1 MTTYVRMNPPV
12 STAGSRLL
20 LLVAFALSLA
30 FAQVRETLR
39 PDHAA
44 KLRITV
50 KRSDTG
56 ETVPARVYLFKG
68 DRPFRLSPMDAL
80 LPLNPDLFYRER
92 LWRRNTPVSTL
103 EVTGRG
109 ESHFFLLDGA
119 GEFDL
124 PAAADYRLEAYHG
137 TFFKPA
143 VARFALRAD
152 QTQTVELEVE
162 PLAAGRQ
169 DSWISADDHIHLMR
183 AKEDNNIFLRWIEAE
198 DLDVAHFLELE
209 RQQYAA
215 VQYAFGDEGEARRDG
230 QVIRSG
236 HESRSRFY
244 GHTLFLGP
252 RKMIRPLSIGLEY
265 ANSPEAY
272 PNPLELFSQGRAEG
286 ALTGFA
292 HFYGSQPNSTLLLNL
307 VHESI
312 DFVEVFQFG
321 VLKTVE
327 WYELLNAGFR
337 VVGLAGSDFPANIG
351 RFGQWPRALPLLG
364 PERALTP
371 AVSGE
376 PTYRAWERG
385 VREGSVLL
393 TNGPLLEFE
402 VNGESS
408 GAQVS
413 WDGDS
418 HPLRGQA
425 SVVFHRPI
433 ESLEVVRN
441 GQVIA
446 RQAGD
451 GTSTELSLEFE
462 SEITSSAWIAAR
474 AVAQSLEGEPPI
486 QAHTN
491 PLYLLRDGKPI
502 QVESARRALS
512 DRWNK
517 EARYYRDS
525 PLVFS
530 DSADRERL
538 LARVDRTTEALRP
551 SR

>member
-1 MTTYVRMNPPV
+1 
-12 STAGSRLL
+12 
-20 LLVAFALSLA
+20 
-30 FAQVRETLR
+30 
-39 PDHAA
+39 
-44 KLRITV
+44 
-50 KRSDTG
+50 
-56 ETVPARVYLFKG
+56 
-68 DRPFRLSPMDAL
+68 MDAL

-272 PNPLELFSQGRAEG
+272 PKSPGAFLARARRGG
-286 ALTGFA
+286 ADRLR
-292 HFYGSQPNSTLLLNL
+292 TLLRQPAQLDPAAEPRPRINRL
-307 VHESI
+307 CGSLSVRRAQ
-312 DFVEVFQFG
+312 DR
-321 VLKTVE
+321 
-327 WYELLNAGFR
+327 R
-337 VVGLAGSDFPANIG
+337 VVRAPQRRLPG
-351 RFGQWPRALPLLG
+351 RRPSRQRLPR
-364 PERALTP
+364 
-371 AVSGE
+371 
-376 PTYRAWERG
+376 
-385 VREGSVLL
+385 
-393 TNGPLLEFE
+393 
-402 VNGESS
+402 
-408 GAQVS
+408 Q
-413 WDGDS
+413 
-418 HPLRGQA
+418 
-425 SVVFHRPI
+425 HRTFRPM
-433 ESLEVVRN
+433 
-441 GQVIA
+441 
-446 RQAGD
+446 
-451 GTSTELSLEFE
+451 
-462 SEITSSAWIAAR
+462 AAR
-474 AVAQSLEGEPPI
+474 AS
-486 QAHTN
+486 
-491 PLYLLRDGKPI
+491 RC
-502 QVESARRALS
+502 SA
-512 DRWNK
+512 
-517 EARYYRDS
+517 
-525 PLVFS
+525 
-530 DSADRERL
+530 
-538 LARVDRTTEALRP
+538 P
-551 SR
+551 SGR